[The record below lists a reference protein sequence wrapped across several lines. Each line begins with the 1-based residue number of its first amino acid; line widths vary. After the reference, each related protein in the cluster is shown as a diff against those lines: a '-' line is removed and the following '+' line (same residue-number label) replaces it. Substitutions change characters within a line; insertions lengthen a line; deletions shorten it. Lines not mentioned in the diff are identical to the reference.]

1 MQRRHYSNIS
11 AIREHVS
18 GQEAWGGV
26 LVLGVGWDGFT
37 AEDTFSFTRHAV
49 FTACDQMPQTT
60 FCTKRL
66 QSRPRR
72 PKGPSKAKSLRARG
86 GHVWVWGVR
95 REGMGKEIGFV
106 ETKLFG
112 KPPSSYRWPA
122 SRMRQATAV
131 MSAAPLPL
139 PSSDC
144 RKVTSHLGDSC
155 FTVSCMTVEKCGC
168 SL

>member
-1 MQRRHYSNIS
+1 MGSQPKTLLALLDTQFLQRTTKQRFVQS
-11 AIREHVS
+11 VS
-18 GQEAWGGV
+18 SPTRGV
-26 LVLGVGWDGFT
+26 PRDRVKLRVCLEGRPRVCMGVG
-37 AEDTFSFTRHAV
+37 V
-49 FTACDQMPQTT
+49 C
-60 FCTKRL
+60 
-66 QSRPRR
+66 
-72 PKGPSKAKSLRARG
+72 
-86 GHVWVWGVR
+86 VR

-112 KPPSSYRWPA
+112 KPPFSYRWPA

-155 FTVSCMTVEKCGC
+155 FTVSCMTVEKLQGRTRTR
-168 SL
+168 SS